1 MIALEVNNVV
11 VDYYSI
17 KRRQLKEIF
26 KLNKKEKFRALDNI
40 SFKVNKGEVLGIIG
54 QNGSGKSTLL
64 KTIANIFEPDSG
76 SINSFGNKVG
86 LLSLGAGF
94 DNNLSGYENIFLS
107 GMLLGYNKKYIKSI
121 INEIIEFSEL
131 KEFIYKPVGTYSSG
145 MYSKLSFAIAAFLE
159 KDIILIDEVLS
170 VGDIHFKE
178 KSSNKI
184 KELISD
190 KEKTV
195 IIVSHS
201 ISTVKDLCDRII
213 WLDEGKIM
221 EQGEPKQI
229 LKEYKEFTRRLC
241 CTGKSV

>member
-64 KTIANIFEPDSG
+64 KTIANIFEPDLG

-221 EQGEPKQI
+221 DQGEPKQI
-229 LKEYKEFTRRLC
+229 LKEYKEFM
-241 CTGKSV
+241 KAIK

>member
-54 QNGSGKSTLL
+54 QNGSGKSTIL

-229 LKEYKEFTRRLC
+229 LKEYKEFM
-241 CTGKSV
+241 KAIK